1 MSQSSAI
8 LIYGDTER
16 CADALYFGRVGVPD
30 AFVALHARGKK
41 YAIVS
46 ALEFTRV
53 KRDSDFDVVLPLE
66 HYMTLARKTWPNK
79 PVGAAEV
86 IVLLCRELNQ
96 RHIVVGSEFPA
107 GLYSKLCQRGLKPT
121 IAEGHLFPS
130 RETKSPKE
138 AEQLR
143 LGNACS
149 AAGIAAAQEA
159 LRQSKIKG
167 RKIIYQGK
175 ELTSER
181 LRMVVEKAC
190 LENGGVSINTI
201 VAGGDQ
207 ACDPH
212 HRGSGP
218 IRPNELI
225 IVDVFP
231 RLTASGYYGD
241 MTRTF
246 LKGKAS
252 DQQHKLVMAVK
263 EAQKNAIA
271 TVKAGVAGKVVH
283 QAVLDVFEKH
293 KFETTTDKHGS
304 KGFFHGTGHGLGL
317 EVHESPRM
325 NKIAELPLK
334 LGTVVTVEPGLYYPG
349 IGGCRFEDVVQ
360 VTHSKPR
367 MLSKAPY
374 NWEIK

>member
-1 MSQSSAI
+1 MSQKAAV
-8 LIYGDTER
+8 LIYADTER
-16 CADALYFGRVGVPD
+16 SADALYFGRVGVPD
-30 AFVALHARGKK
+30 AFVAFEARGKK

-46 ALEFTRV
+46 ALEFSRV
-53 KRDSDFDVVLPLE
+53 KRDSGFDIVLPLE
-66 HYMTLARKTWPNK
+66 EYQALARKTWPGK
-79 PVGAAEV
+79 PIGAAEI
-86 IVLLCRELNQ
+86 IVLLARELNQ
-96 RHIVVGSEFPA
+96 HHIVVGADFPA
-107 GLYSKLCQRGLKPT
+107 GLYSKLCARGLKPT

-130 RETKSPKE
+130 REIKTKEE
-138 AEQLR
+138 AECLR

-149 AAGIAAAQEA
+149 AAGIAAAHNA
-159 LRQSKIKG
+159 LSQSKIKG
-167 RKIIYQGK
+167 RKLIYQGS

-181 LRMVVEKAC
+181 LRMVVEKTC
-190 LENGGVSINTI
+190 LEHGGVSLNTI

-218 IRPNELI
+218 LRPNELI

-231 RLTASGYYGD
+231 RLSASGYYGD

-252 DQQHKLVMAVK
+252 DAQKKIAIAVL
-263 EAQKNAIA
+263 EAQKAAIA
-271 TVKAGVAGKVVH
+271 KVKAGTAGKEVH
-283 QAVLDVFEKH
+283 QAVLDTFKKH
-293 KFETTTDKHGS
+293 HFETTTDAHGS

-317 EVHESPRM
+317 EVHEAPRM
-325 NKIAELPLK
+325 NKTADMPLK

-360 VTHSKPR
+360 VTASKPR
-367 MLSKAPY
+367 MLSEAPY
-374 NWEIK
+374 TWEIK

>member
-30 AFVALHARGKK
+30 AFVAMQARGKK
-41 YAIVS
+41 YAVVS

-53 KRDSDFDVVLPLE
+53 KRDPDFDVVLPLE

-86 IVLLCRELNQ
+86 IILLCRELNQ
-96 RHIVVGSEFPA
+96 RHIVVGSDFPA
-107 GLYSKLCQRGLKPT
+107 GLYNKLCQRGLKPT

-149 AAGIAAAQEA
+149 AAGIAAAHEA

-167 RKIIYQGK
+167 RKIVYQGK

-231 RLTASGYYGD
+231 RLSASGYYGD

-252 DQQHKLVMAVK
+252 DQQHKIVIAVK
-263 EAQKNAIA
+263 EAQKKAID
-271 TVKAGVAGKVVH
+271 TVKAGIPGKVVH

-293 KFETTTDKHGS
+293 KFETTTDKNGS

-317 EVHESPRM
+317 EVHEAPRM

-360 VTHSKPR
+360 VTNGKPR

-374 NWEIK
+374 QWEIK